1 MKEKLKS
8 GLERKLILT
17 ADGSHTLHI
26 PELNE
31 HYHSD
36 RGAIQES
43 MHVFIEAG
51 LRACKPSASLTLF
64 EVGFG
69 TGLNAWLTLLE
80 AKQLKQKTHYISI
93 EKYPLTANEYTA
105 LNYPEQHNSNEKEAF
120 MQLHRCA
127 WNQAIKIDQYFTLTK
142 LKGDLL
148 QQSFS
153 NLPCFD
159 LVYFDAFGPDKH
171 RDLWQAE
178 VFEQLY
184 AHSNT
189 QAVLVTYSAKGSVR
203 RMLQAA
209 GYLVERLQGPPGK
222 REMLRGIK

>member
-1 MKEKLKS
+1 MSKKLKS
-8 GLERKLILT
+8 GLARHLMLT

-51 LRACKPSASLTLF
+51 FRSCKASATLTLF

-80 AKQLKQKTHYISI
+80 AKRLKQKTHYISI
-93 EKYPLTANEYTA
+93 EKYPLTANEFSA
-105 LNYPEQHNSNEKEAF
+105 LNYPEQHNNNEQEAF
-120 MQLHRCA
+120 MQLHHAA
-127 WNQAIKIDQYFTLTK
+127 WNQPIRIDEYFTLTK
-142 LKGDLL
+142 LEGDLL
-148 QQSFS
+148 EQSFN
-153 NLPCFD
+153 NLPRFD
-159 LVYFDAFGPDKH
+159 LIYFDAFGPDKH
-171 RDLWQAE
+171 SDLWQPE
-178 VFEQLY
+178 VFEHLY

-209 GYLVERLQGPPGK
+209 GYQVERLQGPPGK